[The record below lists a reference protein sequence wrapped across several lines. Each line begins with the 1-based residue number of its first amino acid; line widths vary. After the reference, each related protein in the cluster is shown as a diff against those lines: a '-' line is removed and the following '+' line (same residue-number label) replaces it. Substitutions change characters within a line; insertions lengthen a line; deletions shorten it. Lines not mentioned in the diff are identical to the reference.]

1 VKHRRKDAR
10 GKFANIAVMTGNH
23 ASFIHSSGATYND
36 FVDLLQ
42 DHLGKRGPIDDIE
55 TVSEVL
61 QRIALSM
68 RAHRRGGTLLV
79 VPASSDSWARSLAD
93 PIAYRAAAS
102 YSELRVAGRKHM
114 SKGRSRRLANVVDA
128 VGGLTAVDGATVV
141 TDHLEVIG
149 FGAKIRRREG
159 ATPVAHVLM
168 LDLAGVAGS
177 SPIPIWALG
186 GTRHQSAAQ
195 FVQDQPGAI
204 ALVSSQEGRFT
215 LFSWSAEF
223 AQVVAN
229 RVEAWLY

>member
-1 VKHRRKDAR
+1 
-10 GKFANIAVMTGNH
+10 
-23 ASFIHSSGATYND
+23 
-36 FVDLLQ
+36 
-42 DHLGKRGPIDDIE
+42 
-55 TVSEVL
+55 VSDVL

-79 VPASSDSWARSLAD
+79 VPASSDSWAQSLAD
-93 PIAYRAAAS
+93 PIAHRAAPHYTELSATTRKYRAN
-102 YSELRVAGRKHM
+102 G
-114 SKGRSRRLANVVDA
+114 GSRRLANVVDA

-141 TDHLEVIG
+141 TDDLEVIG

-159 ATPVAHVLM
+159 AAPVANVLM

-177 SPIPIWALG
+177 TPVPIWALG

-223 AQVVAN
+223 GQVVAN